1 MGSSTTLSR
10 CLGLYK
16 TQAEREPW
24 RASQKAAF
32 LHSLW
37 DSLNSCQ
44 GVAQGYLCAVLC
56 VDTTVERGGSD
67 SGQG

>member
-1 MGSSTTLSR
+1 MGGATLNR
-10 CLGLYK
+10 CPGLYK

-24 RASQKAAF
+24 RASQEAAF

-44 GVAQGYLCAVLC
+44 GMAQGSLSAVLH
-56 VDTTVERGGSD
+56 VGTIAERGGSD